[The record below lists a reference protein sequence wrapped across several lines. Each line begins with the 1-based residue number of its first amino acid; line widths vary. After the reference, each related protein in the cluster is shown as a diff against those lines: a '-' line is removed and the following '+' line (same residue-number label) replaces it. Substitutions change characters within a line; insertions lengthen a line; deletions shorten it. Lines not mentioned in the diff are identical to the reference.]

1 MADDIAVLHAEVAA
15 IQAVL
20 ISVYRE
26 LSRGDPA
33 MLKRFIKAFD
43 EAETILTGLAT
54 HPDQFAS
61 SGTSI
66 EALRIVE
73 QIRVGVIRASDPT
86 P

>member
-1 MADDIAVLHAEVAA
+1 MAA

-20 ISVYRE
+20 ISVFRE
-26 LSRGDPA
+26 LCRDDPA
-33 MLKRFIKAFD
+33 MRERLVTAFD
-43 EAETILTGLAT
+43 EAENVLTGLAT

-73 QIRVGVIRASDPT
+73 QIRVGVIRAIESAA
-86 P
+86 